1 MIKSLYSSLGYNFAK
16 IEAKLKKIDE
26 DNYDLL
32 FEIERGE
39 KTKISSISFVGNN
52 NVRTKRLK
60 SVIASEEDKFW
71 KIISRNTVLSENLI
85 NLDKRLLSNYYKS
98 IGYYDVKINSNLA
111 KIINSENAELIYSI
125 EEGNRYLIGKI
136 STNVDEVFD
145 KKIFFPLNKTYKNFV
160 GQYYSPFKIKE
171 ILEDIDELIASNNL
185 QFVEHNVQEKIN
197 KDKIDIIFNI

>member
-85 NLDKRLLSNYYKS
+85 NLDKSCLAIIISLSV
-98 IGYYDVKINSNLA
+98 IMM
-111 KIINSENAELIYSI
+111 
-125 EEGNRYLIGKI
+125 
-136 STNVDEVFD
+136 
-145 KKIFFPLNKTYKNFV
+145 
-160 GQYYSPFKIKE
+160 
-171 ILEDIDELIASNNL
+171 
-185 QFVEHNVQEKIN
+185 
-197 KDKIDIIFNI
+197 